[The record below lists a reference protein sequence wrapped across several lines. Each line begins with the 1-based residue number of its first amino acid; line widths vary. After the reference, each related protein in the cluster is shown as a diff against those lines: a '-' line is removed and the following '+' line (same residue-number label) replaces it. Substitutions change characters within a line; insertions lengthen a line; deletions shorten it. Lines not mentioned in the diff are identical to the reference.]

1 MAYLT
6 LLGVTST
13 GLYWSMIES
22 AFGLVAACLPTMY
35 ALFKRGFA
43 AFVKKTPRSR
53 SGSMSSNIRII
64 PNVGRTTV
72 IDSYAMK
79 DLDHI
84 EQRNGQ
90 IFVKKTIDRSED
102 MA

>member
-1 MAYLT
+1 
-6 LLGVTST
+6 
-13 GLYWSMIES
+13 
-22 AFGLVAACLPTMY
+22 
-35 ALFKRGFA
+35 
-43 AFVKKTPRSR
+43 
-53 SGSMSSNIRII
+53 MSSNIRII
-64 PNVGRTTV
+64 PNVGRTAV

-90 IFVKKTIDRSED
+90 IFVRKTIDRSED